1 MSDEQHGNDAT
12 LESGGRTTWDVPD
25 DHELK
30 AGVQVGEYVIENELG
45 RGAFGTVYGAIHPI
59 IGKRVAIKVLALK
72 YSVDPQVTSRFI
84 SEARAVNQIGHEHII
99 DIFGFGELPDKR
111 RYYVMEHLDGLPLDE
126 HLKENGPLSIEE
138 TISILG
144 PIAQALDAAHCAG
157 IAHRDLKPAN
167 VYLARRKN
175 GWFPKLLDF
184 GIAKLMADDLPKDH
198 QTATGAAVGTPY
210 YMSPEQC
217 MGTNVD
223 HRTDLYSFGVMAF
236 QMLTG
241 KLPFMADSTV
251 EILVK
256 HINDAPP
263 APSEIRPDLT
273 AYTSSSIL
281 RLMSKAPSDRP
292 DTLCE
297 AVTTLSQEMPAVP
310 GPKSNRALLGG
321 LALLAAGAV
330 VAAAIM
336 LRPEA
341 EPPRPELPPETPAA
355 QVTPEPPPTPVP
367 AKTALVK
374 IAGEPAG
381 AEVLDSSG
389 KVLGVLGDALVLPYG
404 VETIELRVRSKG
416 YKSKQVEVVPNKNH
430 DLQIRLVKIVR
441 APRPTTT
448 RPTSTKPVPTVVPP
462 KPRAAPS
469 EDDLDTWE

>member
-1 MSDEQHGNDAT
+1 MPNQ
-12 LESGGRTTWDVPD
+12 
-25 DHELK
+25 HELK
-30 AGVQVGEYVIENELG
+30 AGVQVGEYVIEGEIG
-45 RGAFGTVYGAIHPI
+45 QGAFGTVYGAIHPI

-99 DIFGFGELPDKR
+99 DIFGFGELPDQR

-144 PIAQALDAAHCAG
+144 PIAQALDAAHSVG

-167 VYLARRKN
+167 IYLARRKN

-263 APSEIRPDLT
+263 EPSKLRPELT

-281 RLMSKAPSDRP
+281 RLMSKVPDERPSS
-292 DTLCE
+292 LSE
-297 AVTTLSQEMPAVP
+297 AMTTLSQDIPFVAGPLDSALNSHTDLVP
-310 GPKSNRALLGG
+310 PKSNRALLGV
-321 LALLAAGAV
+321 LAL
-330 VAAAIM
+330 VAAVAVIGGALL
-336 LRPEA
+336 LRPEPVTPPAA
-341 EPPRPELPPETPAA
+341 ETQVAPPPVVTEPTPAL
-355 QVTPEPPPTPVP
+355 EP
-367 AKTALVK
+367 KTALVK
-374 IAGEPAG
+374 VAGKPAG

-389 KVLGVLGDALVLPYG
+389 KVLGVLGDVLVLPYG
-404 VETIELRVRSKG
+404 SGAVELRIRRKG
-416 YKSKQVEVVPNKNH
+416 YKSKQLTVVPNKN
-430 DLQIRLVKIVR
+430 QEMQTSLVKIVR
-441 APRPTTT
+441 VARPRPTVD
-448 RPTSTKPVPTVVPP
+448 PKPPNTKPVAKKP
-462 KPRAAPS
+462 KAPS